1 MGYRADSSSIGRA
14 AQSRSTAAASGSTP
28 KWSKVRSTSEEEHER
43 AEYPD
48 DLYYTKDHEWA
59 RLEDRDGQKLAT
71 IGVTRS
77 PSTSWATS
85 PRSTCPRRARALKQA
100 EVFGSVESVKAVS
113 DLFAPLSGKIVKVNS
128 PLADSPEYVN
138 EDPYDEG
145 WMIQVAVT
153 DAKELDGLMDAAA
166 YQAFLREQGE

>member
-1 MGYRADSSSIGRA
+1 MS
-14 AQSRSTAAASGSTP
+14 AQQ
-28 KWSKVRSTSEEEHER
+28 
-43 AEYPD
+43 YPD

-59 RLEDRDGQKLAT
+59 RLEERDGQKLAT
-71 IGVTRS
+71 IGVTRFAVDQLGE
-77 PSTSWATS
+77 TV
-85 PRSTCPRRARALKQA
+85 KQA

-113 DLFAPLSGKIVKVNS
+113 DLFAPLSGKVVKVNS

-145 WMIQVAVT
+145 WMIQVALG
-153 DAKELDGLMDAAA
+153 DAKELDGLLDAAA

>member
-1 MGYRADSSSIGRA
+1 MNA
-14 AQSRSTAAASGSTP
+14 A
-28 KWSKVRSTSEEEHER
+28 
-43 AEYPD
+43 YPD
-48 DLYYTKDHEWA
+48 DLYYSKDHEWA
-59 RLEDRDGQKLAT
+59 RLEERDGQRMAT
-71 IGVTRS
+71 IGVTRFAVEQLGDVTQVEL
-77 PSTSWATS
+77 PEEGETVA
-85 PRSTCPRRARALKQA
+85 QA

-113 DLFAPLSGKIVKVNS
+113 DLFAPLTGKVVKVNS

-153 DAKELDGLMDAAA
+153 NTKELDGLLDADA